1 MITSVNAELPSTWRT
16 GKSGG
21 KKKKDKM
28 RVEMKDLQFT
38 LMIVLILSLKSF
50 VPVAEICG
58 FRPKQLLFL
67 SITSTS

>member
-21 KKKKDKM
+21 KKKDKM
-28 RVEMKDLQFT
+28 KFEMKDLQFT

-50 VPVAEICG
+50 VPDAEICG
-58 FRPKQLLFL
+58 FRPKQLSFL